1 MFDLNTLFV
10 LTFGLWIFCTLVCMW
25 AWSSS
30 RTYVALS
37 FVYFLRSKK
46 FTPPSKFSRLR
57 LELTPPAFFLFFA
70 GLGTTTMYKL
80 GDVMMLDL
88 GTFPGGID
96 RLLLTSLLVGAGLG
110 GVGFRVM
117 TIWGRQFIHMRLLL
131 EGQSVDRLLL
141 RFVATDD

>member
-1 MFDLNTLFV
+1 
-10 LTFGLWIFCTLVCMW
+10 
-25 AWSSS
+25 
-30 RTYVALS
+30 
-37 FVYFLRSKK
+37 
-46 FTPPSKFSRLR
+46 
-57 LELTPPAFFLFFA
+57 
-70 GLGTTTMYKL
+70 MYKL